1 MIIDAGEVRR
11 RATLH
16 PARESGRAFRE
27 PHKTPQVRLRE
38 AFPTGIP
45 RTKRHSTDIYCAA
58 ALDNGLVAEV
68 DPGRS
73 RKWPSPRWTGRP
85 KNPAS

>member
-38 AFPTGIP
+38 AFPHRNP
-45 RTKRHSTDIYCAA
+45 TDET
-58 ALDNGLVAEV
+58 ALY
-68 DPGRS
+68 
-73 RKWPSPRWTGRP
+73 
-85 KNPAS
+85 